1 MDRKVFRLR
10 QIPIN
15 ADKSLVCKLV
25 SAALGIKPDTVFISS
40 LARSVNPYEVT
51 KVATLTFTDAR
62 GVEYIFQKPREGSNV
77 VGYGD
82 EWNITVQLDK
92 STEPVKLIIDTH
104 FKGLT
109 PLYDPKLHI
118 ADCIAISGLSSHPFG
133 SWQPKGGSKTFMWIR
148 DDLPRLL
155 PNVRPILYGYDTTLQ
170 DHNSFQLI
178 DDLSLEFIYQLKAH
192 GWSSPGR
199 KPLAFLAHSLGGL
212 ILKQAIVTAADKLE
226 TDNPIVRSVQGVV
239 FFGTPNYGMEQSHLM
254 EMVKG
259 QYNEQL
265 VADLSPNSLY
275 LQRLDDQFSGISFL
289 QKSQLYWCYE
299 TKATPTVACDST
311 GKWTRTGN
319 ESILVTRASATRGLC
334 KGRSGLEIIPINE
347 NHSGM
352 VKFAPNSSDLTII
365 IHALEQIIAPTG
377 HFRPSAN
384 ELLDT
389 SSPSMM
395 PLSTFDLRTEVKRK
409 EEEKLNRLI
418 TSLLTPDAD
427 QRLREV
433 EKRFQNTFDWIYHLK
448 ETQFGHWLQSGTGL
462 FWINGKP
469 GSGKSTLMKF
479 IYQDRRTHELLD
491 DWKKDET
498 IRAAF
503 FFHHRGNVLQKS
515 FTGLL
520 RSILSQIVSKRRDL
534 ARLLFKFYEPKGD
547 WSLNNLQKA
556 FRKIVFQDEIPLH
569 LCLFLDAL
577 DEYDGQLEF
586 LCKFL
591 KDLGEIQPSGTK
603 TIKVCFS
610 SRPWETFTTAFQNTL
625 GFSIQNFTQADI
637 QDYCLGSMRDES
649 AIVLQELVPNIVSL
663 ANGVFLWVKLVIKD
677 LVDATKK
684 AQSSKKSLQEHL
696 NAFPTELDEYYAEII
711 KRIPYTN
718 RWKAYVML
726 EVIVRSPR
734 VSAPED
740 VMVAISSSY
749 ATIFEEAV
757 QASHETSIEAEQID
771 SSREKET
778 FANISRKTRKKIKEY
793 CGGLVEVVNAHGR
806 IYIQVLHQ
814 TVEDFVKDPKF
825 KTLVLGDQAKLT
837 VENGHTFI
845 GKALSVEPWSSFSD
859 WGRYRVCDESPLAL
873 NLRSAEHTT
882 GRSIKIFLDS
892 VPSHQFKLATRG
904 KTSNPLAFAA
914 YAGLSLYI
922 MESLISTPNLL
933 RDSHEKLLSITL
945 AHDPKID
952 SERLLTSQDSVTIA
966 RLLLNNGF
974 TLDKDPDAFKILIR
988 KIHRNGNENRYL
1000 NLVQLFIEHGQH
1012 VNIRI
1017 RDDEGRA
1024 GIYTPLHVCYRSP
1037 RLIEMLLDNGAN
1049 VNRLDSKERTT
1060 VDWILEYVPEERLG
1074 LYYESIS
1081 VLLQRGGKAN
1091 TSTWTAREN
1100 CLRAL
1105 SREGFQITCIS
1116 KLSPYRRRKRKR
1128 RVPSPKAQASC
1139 AIL

>member
-25 SAALGIKPDTVFISS
+25 SAALGIKPDTVSISS

-62 GVEYIFQKPREGSNV
+62 GVEDIFQKPREGSNV

-82 EWNITVQLDK
+82 EWNITVELDE
-92 STEPVKLIIDTH
+92 SNEPVVLIIDTH

-109 PLYDPKLHI
+109 PLHDPKLHV

-133 SWQPKGGSKTFMWIR
+133 SWQPKGGSKAFMWIR

-178 DDLSLEFIYQLKAH
+178 DDLSLKFIYQLKAH

-226 TDNPIVRSVQGVV
+226 TDNPIVRSVQGAV

-289 QKSQLYWCYE
+289 QKSRLYWCYE
-299 TKATPTVACDST
+299 TKATPTVRCDSS
-311 GKWTRTGN
+311 GKWTRTGD
-319 ESILVTRASATRGLC
+319 ESISVTRASATRGLC
-334 KGRSGLEIIPINE
+334 ECRSELEIIPINE

-352 VKFAPNSSDLTII
+352 VKFAQNSSDLTVI
-365 IHALEQIIAPTG
+365 IHALEQIIAPMG
-377 HFRPSAN
+377 HFNPDAN
-384 ELLDT
+384 KM
-389 SSPSMM
+389 SNAGSPPKP
-395 PLSTFDLRTEVKRK
+395 PLSTSDLRTEMNG
-409 EEEKLNRLI
+409 EEEANLDRLI
-418 TSLLTPDAD
+418 ASLPTPDAN
-427 QRLREV
+427 QRLRDV
-433 EKRFQNTFDWIYHLK
+433 EERFQNTFDWIYHLK
-448 ETQFGHWLQSGTGL
+448 ETQFRHWLQSGTGL

-479 IYQDRRTHELLD
+479 IYKDRRTHELLD
-491 DWKKDET
+491 DWKKDDM

-503 FFHHRGNVLQKS
+503 FFHHRGNALQKS
-515 FTGLL
+515 FAGLL

-534 ARLLFKFYEPKGD
+534 ARLLSEFHETEED
-547 WSLNNLQKA
+547 WSLNNLQKG

-586 LCKFL
+586 LCRFL
-591 KDLGEIQPSGTK
+591 KDLGEIQSSETK

-625 GFSIQNFTQADI
+625 GFSIQSFTQADI

-649 AIVLQELVPNIVSL
+649 AIILQELVPNIVSR

-684 AQSSKKSLQEHL
+684 AQLSKENLQEHL

-718 RWKAYVML
+718 RWKVYAML
-726 EVIVRSPR
+726 EVIVRSTK
-734 VSAPED
+734 VLAPED
-740 VMVAISSSY
+740 VLVAISTSN
-749 ATIFEEAV
+749 ATNFEEAA
-757 QASHETSIEAEQID
+757 QASQEISTRARQI
-771 SSREKET
+771 SSPRGKKS
-778 FANISRKTRKKIKEY
+778 FAKLSQKKLKEY
-793 CGGLVEVVNAHGR
+793 CGGLVEVVDTHGST
-806 IYIQVLHQ
+806 YIQVLHQ

-825 KTLVLGDQAKLT
+825 KTLVLGEQAKLT

-845 GKALSVEPWSSFSD
+845 GKALFVWDWINHRKQFFVFEDSVPAK
-859 WGRYRVCDESPLAL
+859 Y
-873 NLRSAEHTT
+873 LRRAELTT
-882 GRSIKIFLDS
+882 GRSAKIFLDS
-892 VPSHQFKLATRG
+892 VPPDQFKTTG
-904 KTSNPLAFAA
+904 YKISSPLAFAT

-933 RDSHEKLLSITL
+933 RDSHEKLLSIAL
-945 AHDPKID
+945 AKYPAIN
-952 SERLLTSQDSVTIA
+952 SEQRLTNQDSATIA

-974 TLDKDPDAFKILIR
+974 TLDKDPGAFEMLICEP
-988 KIHRNGNENRYL
+988 HRNENDNRYL
-1000 NLVQLFIEHGQH
+1000 NLFQLFIEHGQQ
-1012 VNIRI
+1012 VDIRI
-1017 RDDEGRA
+1017 RGYDKKGRA
-1024 GIYTPLHVCYRSP
+1024 VIYTPLHVSYKEP
-1037 RLIEMLLDNGAN
+1037 WLIKLLLDNGAD
-1049 VNRLDSKERTT
+1049 VNGIDSDERTT
-1060 VDWILEYVPEERLG
+1060 LDWILECFPKENLG

-1081 VLLQRGGKAN
+1081 MLLQRGGKVN
-1091 TSTWTAREN
+1091 TTTRTKREN

-1105 SREGFQITCIS
+1105 SREGFQITRFS
-1116 KLSPYRRRKRKR
+1116 RLGASRRRKRKR
-1128 RVPSPKAQASC
+1128 HVPRPKPQASC
-1139 AIL
+1139 TIL

>member
-15 ADKSLVCKLV
+15 ADKSLVCELV

-62 GVEYIFQKPREGSNV
+62 GVEDVFQKPREGLNV

-82 EWNITVQLDK
+82 EWNITVELDD
-92 STEPVKLIIDTH
+92 SSEPVELIIDTH
-104 FKGLT
+104 FRGLT
-109 PLYDPKLHI
+109 PLHDPKCHV

-148 DDLPRLL
+148 DALPRLL
-155 PNVRPILYGYDTTLQ
+155 PNVRPILYGYDTALLDQ
-170 DHNSFQLI
+170 NSFQLI
-178 DDLSLEFIYQLKAH
+178 DDLSLKFIYQLKAH

-226 TDNPIVRSVQGVV
+226 TDNPIVRSVQGAV

-254 EMVKG
+254 KMVKG

-275 LQRLDDQFSGISFL
+275 LQRLDDQFGGISFL
-289 QKSQLYWCYE
+289 QKSRLYWCYE
-299 TKATPTVACDST
+299 TKATPTVRCDSS
-311 GKWTRTGN
+311 GKWTRTGD

-334 KGRSGLEIIPINE
+334 ESRSEVEIIPINE

-352 VKFAPNSSDLTII
+352 VKFAQNSSDLTII
-365 IHALEQIIAPTG
+365 IHALEQIIAPIG
-377 HFRPSAN
+377 SFHPGAN
-384 ELLDT
+384 EIIDAN
-389 SSPSMM
+389 SPSMM
-395 PLSTFDLRTEVKRK
+395 LLSTFDPRTEVSRN
-409 EEEKLNRLI
+409 EEANLNRLI

-433 EKRFQNTFDWIYHLK
+433 EERFQNTFDWIYHLK
-448 ETQFGHWLQSGTGL
+448 ETQFSRWLQSGTGL

-479 IYQDRRTHELLD
+479 IYQNRRTHELLD
-491 DWKKDET
+491 DWKKDEM

-520 RSILSQIVSKRRDL
+520 RSILSQIVSRRRDL
-534 ARLLFKFYEPKGD
+534 ARLLSEFHETEEG
-547 WSLNNLQKA
+547 WSLDNLQKG

-586 LCKFL
+586 LCRFL
-591 KDLGEIQPSGTK
+591 KDLGEIQSSETK

-610 SRPWETFTTAFQNTL
+610 SRPSETFTTAFQNTL
-625 GFSIQNFTQADI
+625 GFSIQSFTKTDI

-649 AIVLQELVPNIVSL
+649 AIILQGLVPNIVSR

-684 AQSSKKSLQEHL
+684 AQLSKKNLQEHL
-696 NAFPTELDEYYAEII
+696 KAFPTELDEYYAEII

-718 RWKAYVML
+718 RWKAYAML
-726 EVIVRSPR
+726 EVIVRSPY
-734 VSAPED
+734 VLAPED
-740 VMVAISSSY
+740 VLVAISTSN
-749 ATIFEEAV
+749 ATFFEEAD
-757 QASHETSIEAEQID
+757 QASNEISIEAGQID
-771 SSREKET
+771 SPRDEESFAQLSQEKL
-778 FANISRKTRKKIKEY
+778 KEY
-793 CGGLVEVVNAHGR
+793 CGGLVEVVGSHGSTH
-806 IYIQVLHQ
+806 IQVLHQ
-814 TVEDFVKDPKF
+814 TVKDFVKDPKF
-825 KTLVLGDQAKLT
+825 KTLVLGEQAKFT

-845 GKALSVEPWSSFSD
+845 AKALFVEYWSTLHRNSLH
-859 WGRYRVCDESPLAL
+859 WVARRLCDESLLAL
-873 NLRSAEHTT
+873 HLRSAEHTT
-882 GRSIKIFLDS
+882 GRSVKIFLDS
-892 VPSHQFKLATRG
+892 VPPDRFRRAADG
-904 KTSNPLAFAA
+904 KPSSPLAFAIC
-914 YAGLSLYI
+914 AGLSLYI

-933 RDSHEKLLSITL
+933 QDSHEKLLSILLTYYF
-945 AHDPKID
+945 PPTD
-952 SERLLTSQDSVTIA
+952 SERRLTNQDSATIA
-966 RLLLNNGF
+966 RLFLNNGF
-974 TLDKDPDAFKILIR
+974 TLDKDPGAFEMLIR
-988 KIHRNGNENRYL
+988 KLHRSENDSRYL
-1000 NLVQLFIEHGQH
+1000 NLLQLFIEHGQQ
-1012 VNIRI
+1012 VDIKI
-1017 RDDEGRA
+1017 PYSKEGTKF
-1024 GIYTPLHVCYRSP
+1024 YTPLRASYRSP
-1037 RLIEMLLDNGAN
+1037 CLIELLLDNGAD
-1049 VNRLDSKERTT
+1049 VNGLDWKKRTT
-1060 VDWILEYVPEERLG
+1060 LDWILARVPEKNLG

-1081 VLLQRGGKAN
+1081 MLLQRGGMVN
-1091 TSTWTAREN
+1091 ITTRTTREK
-1100 CLRAL
+1100 CFQAL
-1105 SREGFQITCIS
+1105 TREGFQIARFS
-1116 KLSPYRRRKRKR
+1116 RLGASHRRERH
-1128 RVPSPKAQASC
+1128 VPSPKPQASC
-1139 AIL
+1139 AML